1 MDLKKIGIIVVILG
15 IIFTIYFWNNWDY
28 MVLGITVILFGFLI
42 ALFGMLDQVKKQKV
56 INEYLERD
64 IDNIIQPLI
73 TKYSNLNKEYMKTCS
88 KEEYVQKRHQMSADL
103 EKELTKGL
111 PYLSNNEIKS
121 IVIDFNRNQ
130 DKN

>member
-73 TKYSNLNKEYMKTCS
+73 TKYSNLNKE
-88 KEEYVQKRHQMSADL
+88 
-103 EKELTKGL
+103 
-111 PYLSNNEIKS
+111 
-121 IVIDFNRNQ
+121 
-130 DKN
+130 